1 MVKYV
6 EQIISE
12 INNRTLN
19 NDHNINGEEFER
31 WLMNKGE
38 ENSMEKKQWIITKTN
53 SETPEV
59 VFYKFV
65 GTVNELK
72 CKILHM
78 AQSCSA
84 AEELLENNDEGYPDS
99 IEYIE
104 FDEDNQTA
112 FIDVTSYDEE
122 YDEVFTAK
130 ALAAIDF
137 VLLEEV

>member
-6 EQIISE
+6 ERIISK
-12 INNRTLN
+12 INSRTLN
-19 NDHNINGEEFER
+19 NNHNINGEEFER

-38 ENSMEKKQWIITKTN
+38 EKSMGKKQWIITKTN
-53 SETPEV
+53 SETSEV

-78 AQSCSA
+78 AQRCSA
-84 AEELLENNDEGYPDS
+84 AKELLENDDEGYPDD
-99 IEYIE
+99 IECIE
-104 FDEDNQTA
+104 FDEFNQTA
-112 FIDVTSYDEE
+112 FIDVMSYDEE

-137 VLLEEV
+137 VFLK

>member
-1 MVKYV
+1 
-6 EQIISE
+6 
-12 INNRTLN
+12 
-19 NDHNINGEEFER
+19 
-31 WLMNKGE
+31 
-38 ENSMEKKQWIITKTN
+38 MEKKQWIITKTN

-72 CKILHM
+72 SKILHM

-84 AEELLENNDEGYPDS
+84 AEELLENDDEGYPDD
-99 IEYIE
+99 IDCIE

-112 FIDVTSYDEE
+112 FIDVTCCDG
-122 YDEVFTAK
+122 DEVFTAK

-137 VLLEEV
+137 VLLED

>member
-1 MVKYV
+1 
-6 EQIISE
+6 
-12 INNRTLN
+12 
-19 NDHNINGEEFER
+19 
-31 WLMNKGE
+31 
-38 ENSMEKKQWIITKTN
+38 MEKKQWIITKTN
-53 SETPEV
+53 SETSEV

-84 AEELLENNDEGYPDS
+84 AKELLENDDEGYPND
-99 IEYIE
+99 IECIE
-104 FDEDNQTA
+104 FDEFNQTA
-112 FIDVTSYDEE
+112 FIDVMSYDEE

>member
-1 MVKYV
+1 MIKYV
-6 EQIISE
+6 EQIIRE

-19 NDHNINGEEFER
+19 NDHNINGEDFER
-31 WLMNKGE
+31 WLINKGE
-38 ENSMEKKQWIITKTN
+38 EKSMEKKQWIITKTN
-53 SETPEV
+53 SETSEV
-59 VFYKFV
+59 EFYKFV

-78 AQSCSA
+78 AQSCPA
-84 AEELLENNDEGYPDS
+84 AEELLENNDEGYPDN

>member
-1 MVKYV
+1 
-6 EQIISE
+6 
-12 INNRTLN
+12 
-19 NDHNINGEEFER
+19 
-31 WLMNKGE
+31 
-38 ENSMEKKQWIITKTN
+38 MEKKQWIITNTN

-59 VFYKFV
+59 IFYKFV

-72 CKILHM
+72 SKILHM

-84 AEELLENNDEGYPDS
+84 AEELLENNDERYPDNV
-99 IEYIE
+99 EYVE
-104 FDEDNQTA
+104 FDEDNQTV
-112 FIDVTSYDEE
+112 FIDVTNYDEE

>member
-1 MVKYV
+1 
-6 EQIISE
+6 
-12 INNRTLN
+12 
-19 NDHNINGEEFER
+19 
-31 WLMNKGE
+31 
-38 ENSMEKKQWIITKTN
+38 MEKKQWIITKTN

-59 VFYKFV
+59 EFYKFV

-84 AEELLENNDEGYPDS
+84 AEELLENNDERYPND
-99 IEYIE
+99 IECIE
-104 FDEDNQTA
+104 FNKDDQTA
-112 FIDVTSYDEE
+112 FIDVQSYYDE